1 MIRNIISQVFDGKY
15 LERDIATIK
24 GIMVHRVGVD
34 LGTPSNTIGDD
45 AITICRAF
53 QGLDPRF
60 PGLEKYTGGQNP
72 YTIMIGGNCGPGE
85 EDGVIWQTMPLDEVG
100 WHARRFSKGHVGV
113 ACIGDF
119 RHEPMSERQKNSL
132 LYVLAVL
139 CLGLKLDP
147 YKSIKGHGEVPGAHG
162 GKKAP
167 GQPYACPGDCVQMN
181 LVRDDV
187 AQVIASRSRSFL
199 ADHGLAVS
207 LSST

>member
-1 MIRNIISQVFDGKY
+1 MELKKLWLLGK
-15 LERDIATIK
+15 
-24 GIMVHRVGVD
+24 
-34 LGTPSNTIGDD
+34 
-45 AITICRAF
+45 F
-53 QGLDPRF
+53 
-60 PGLEKYTGGQNP
+60 
-72 YTIMIGGNCGPGE
+72 
-85 EDGVIWQTMPLDEVG
+85 
-100 WHARRFSKGHVGV
+100 
-113 ACIGDF
+113 
-119 RHEPMSERQKNSL
+119 
-132 LYVLAVL
+132 
-139 CLGLKLDP
+139 GLKLDP